1 MCSVMSRT
9 FTPVS
14 EPCLLGSAMMP
25 PCRERVVDEPSIRA
39 VYRTLLGRCA
49 ARAAVVSLGRPRATA
64 LSLSMCPL
72 ADQGRMSDETLVR
85 FTAHELRREDLH
97 ALMVRSNGPALVR
110 ALWHGGVLVLPG
122 NAPLEL
128 PRHAVGRSPS
138 ARPRLRPGFSVLRVS
153 RGGAPHRVPQ
163 PLAQRA
169 RGLGGGLPHCLAVSQ
184 LSRVPLGASP
194 LHAGHRARSRALLPQ
209 AGVPRR
215 LPVRAHRR
223 PELPATRGGHSPPRF
238 RTGRPPLD
246 AAHRAPPP
254 DPRSADLSR
263 ALRTARSDLRA
274 RAVAGALARLD
285 SPVAG

>member
-25 PCRERVVDEPSIRA
+25 PCRESSRRA
-39 VYRTLLGRCA
+39 VNSRSVSYFAGPVRSAGGRCK
-49 ARAAVVSLGRPRATA
+49 LGPARATA
-64 LSLSMCPL
+64 WSLSMCPL

-209 AGVPRR
+209 AGVSRR

-238 RTGRPPLD
+238 RTGRPSLD
-246 AAHRAPPP
+246 GAHRAPPP

-263 ALRTARSDLRA
+263 ALRTAR
-274 RAVAGALARLD
+274 
-285 SPVAG
+285 P